1 MNDAIDTSLTLKNDV
16 ECILLECHRDRPGI
30 FASSV
35 TQELLAGLADRVAG
49 RLGPLIGGR
58 YVPNR
63 YVTHRHGLKAAE
75 IEDRNAKVHAAFT
88 GANHAELMKRFAISR
103 RLVYSILAQ
112 KRKG

>member
-1 MNDAIDTSLTLKNDV
+1 MNDEIEKTLTLRGDV

-35 TQELLAGLADRVAG
+35 TRELLAGLAGQMARG
-49 RLGPLIGGR
+49 LGPLISGR
-58 YVPNR
+58 YVTSR
-63 YVTHRHGLKAAE
+63 YAREKVEKDERDAAVF
-75 IEDRNAKVHAAFT
+75 RAFT
-88 GANHAELMKRFAISR
+88 GGNHAELMKRFVLSR